1 MSCLAVWLCSI
12 RPVPSRGSTWLAAG
26 RAHAPGQAAPPVD
39 ATSWHHPQGK
49 IHLLILTGFAT
60 SFLAGVTH
68 VINYDMPRD
77 VENYIHR
84 IGRTA
89 RAGRTGTSIT
99 FWNAVYDIP
108 CAPALAKIAR
118 EAGQPVP
125 EWLETWA
132 AKAAKGKKDK
142 NWAY

>member
-1 MSCLAVWLCSI
+1 VALFQTPGSLQGGTALAGMPT
-12 RPVPSRGSTWLAAG
+12 RPARLPHRWG
-26 RAHAPGQAAPPVD
+26 
-39 ATSWHHPQGK
+39 ATSCPASQL
-49 IHLLILTGFAT
+49 HLLIFLLLSLHCA
-60 SFLAGVTH
+60 LAGVTH

-99 FWNAVYDIP
+99 FWNSVYDVP

-132 AKAAKGKKDK
+132 TKAAKGKKDK